1 MKVMQM
7 NCWLKSGS
15 TGKIVYAIQ
24 NYVRNK
30 GDETY
35 AIYGLG
41 EKSTNPNEFRT
52 TPGLVRK
59 AQSFRSRVT
68 GYPYGGCIWGTKAAI
83 HFIKRLTLIL
93 CTSIAL
99 MGIW

>member
-1 MKVMQM
+1 MQM

-41 EKSTNPNEFRT
+41 EKSTNPYEFRT
-52 TPGLVRK
+52 TPRLVRK

-68 GYPYGGCIWGTKAAI
+68 GLSIRRLHMGNKGCNSFYKKG
-83 HFIKRLTLIL
+83 
-93 CTSIAL
+93 
-99 MGIW
+99 

>member
-41 EKSTNPNEFRT
+41 EKSTNPYEFRT
-52 TPGLVRK
+52 TPRLVRK

-68 GYPYGGCIWGTKAAI
+68 G
-83 HFIKRLTLIL
+83 
-93 CTSIAL
+93 
-99 MGIW
+99 